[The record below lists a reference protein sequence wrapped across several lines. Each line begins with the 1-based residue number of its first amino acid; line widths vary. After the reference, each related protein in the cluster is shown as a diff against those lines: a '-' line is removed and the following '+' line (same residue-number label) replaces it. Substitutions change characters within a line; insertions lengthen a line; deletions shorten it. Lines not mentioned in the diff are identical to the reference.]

1 MCFTRCEGGLK
12 GDERE
17 GGGGGRGTII
27 FGAGLSSSPPPPRL
41 PPSQDKQASG
51 ESASTPASG
60 GILPSESYAA
70 SRTLLD
76 LAGVRTRQH
85 APATP
90 LTLRVD
96 PLGGAPPDGHA
107 KTA

>member
-1 MCFTRCEGGLK
+1 MVLAVCGSDRSHARSLFL
-12 GDERE
+12 
-17 GGGGGRGTII
+17 
-27 FGAGLSSSPPPPRL
+27 FFL
-41 PPSQDKQASG
+41 SQDKQASG
-51 ESASTPASG
+51 EPASTPASG

-96 PLGGAPPDGHA
+96 PLRVHA
-107 KTA
+107 KAA